1 MKVSFITTNY
11 QDGVLKGKIG
21 FTTPCEMNPSVMVG
35 SPMCQNCPNFINA
48 DYTNNIVECRRENG
62 MKKRKADF
70 VLIGIILG
78 LLLFWGL
85 VAFVLS
91 LIF

>member
-1 MKVSFITTNY
+1 MKE
-11 QDGVLKGKIG
+11 G
-21 FTTPCEMNPSVMVG
+21 
-35 SPMCQNCPNFINA
+35 
-48 DYTNNIVECRRENG
+48 
-62 MKKRKADF
+62 KADF

-78 LLLFWGL
+78 CLGFWGG

>member
-35 SPMCQNCPNFINA
+35 SPICQKCPNFINA
-48 DYTNNIVECRRENG
+48 DYTNNIVECRRNG
-62 MKKRKADF
+62 MKEGKADF

-78 LLLFWGL
+78 CLGFWGG